1 MLSTYRK
8 FITFSVIPEIKRLLA
23 KYSVW
28 WRFKPNSLLKEY
40 LKKNNLYLTTYFNP
54 KDLYDSII
62 AIAKSKNLF
71 DRGNK
76 KVIVLNNKL
85 QDCFDEWFIY
95 TLDIFK
101 HCLHHVDIVN
111 KDESVKLQN
120 RAIHN
125 NMRLKLPNNIIYND
139 PSSLFTLHP
148 QINYYL
154 NKNDKLVYSWKELYD
169 LILDFCTTNTD
180 HFTRCNETILAVNS
194 NSELSTILEFKYFDI
209 SQIEDIL
216 KKITKYLGKTHNLEN
231 YCPKLIFDFSKIDKN
246 IFALIDF
253 SSYNMMDMWNK
264 KGCHVSL

>member
-95 TLDIFK
+95 TFDIFK

-125 NMRLKLPNNIIYND
+125 NLRLKLPNNVIYND

-154 NKNDKLVYSWKELYD
+154 NKNDKLV
-169 LILDFCTTNTD
+169 
-180 HFTRCNETILAVNS
+180 
-194 NSELSTILEFKYFDI
+194 YFDI

-253 SSYNMMDMWNK
+253 RSYNMMDMWSK